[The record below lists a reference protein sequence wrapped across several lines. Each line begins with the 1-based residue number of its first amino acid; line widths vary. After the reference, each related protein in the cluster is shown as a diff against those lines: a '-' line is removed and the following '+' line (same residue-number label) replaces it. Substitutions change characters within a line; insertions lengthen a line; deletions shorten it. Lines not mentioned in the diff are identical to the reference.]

1 MNQPDVAQ
9 FPQGHILTVGSHQA
23 KIARYLTSGGFA
35 QVYIVEISP
44 SNEYTGSNIA
54 CLKRVVVPDKIGLNV
69 LRAEIDAM
77 KLLQKNKHVVSY
89 IDSHAS
95 KFSLEKGSYEVF
107 MLMEYCEHGGLIDF
121 LNSRLRNR
129 LIESEILN
137 IMSQTCQGIAAMHR
151 LHPPLI
157 HRDIKIE
164 NVLISKDN
172 VFKVCDFG
180 SVCGV
185 IRPPKNAQEL
195 MYVQHDIM
203 KNTTAQY
210 RAPEMLDLT
219 RGFPIDEKSD
229 IWALG
234 VFLYKLCYYTTP
246 FEKVG
251 ESAILAGKY
260 QYPAYP
266 QYSDRM
272 KNLIRVLLTQHP
284 FQRPNICQV
293 LEEVARMQGVPC
305 PIKNFYLERVKESEF
320 LSPQTLNFPISTA
333 HLSPTKNMVTPVK
346 QPQIISPLK
355 PQLSPIKNH
364 VIPLQYNQ
372 TMNLP
377 QKTNMVQYQ
386 TIPSLPSPH
395 VSKSFASIEPQLQIP
410 VLKQEVHRESPLKS
424 TVQED
429 SPLKSKSTIGQN
441 QYRNRNP
448 HFNNNIGGVAFSPTK
463 RASEPQKNDVTTKYV
478 NAETQTDDEPGV
490 VNLSRT
496 NSVNSIASSISSISA
511 RYSNL
516 NDSNTGGSIVRKLSE
531 QLKKVM
537 TNESTNISPVRTN
550 SRNDTGSSIKSTI
563 DALRNSV
570 SGISNNVRS
579 FSTETYRNASSA
591 SASSVYKR
599 NISSESFIE
608 PENNDKGDRRMK
620 YRSLPPSRIN
630 FEDDNAYLPHD
641 NDTIDK
647 RKSGKF
653 LSVPENQTPFQSP
666 SPMKFAV
673 DNDMKNSI
681 QKRVMDLLKAAQKS
695 PVKKTASGY
704 GKYTTHHSET
714 YQPKSNF
721 ENRSSYHPQSNQDA
735 DSIISKSKPK
745 VPLRRQASINVA
757 SRQPSVVVKPLT
769 RSASQSARTTAKKLS
784 PPPIPNK
791 PRSLRPQPPKKSKR
805 LSMMVIPKDSNDNI
819 LGNSSRT
826 LSTGSTSMQ
835 DVNIDKLEEDFRRRF
850 PSTVQ

>member
-1 MNQPDVAQ
+1 MNQPEVAQ
-9 FPQGHILTVGSHQA
+9 LPQGHILIVGSHQA
-23 KIARYLTSGGFA
+23 KIVRYLASGGFA

-44 SNEYTGSNIA
+44 SNKYTGSNIA

-69 LRAEIDAM
+69 LRAEVDAM

-95 KFSLEKGSYEVF
+95 KFSEEKGSYEVF
-107 MLMEYCEHGGLIDF
+107 MLMEYCERGGLIDF
-121 LNSRLRNR
+121 LNTRLRNR
-129 LIESEILN
+129 LSESEILN
-137 IMSQTCQGIAAMHR
+137 IMNQTCQGVAAMHK
-151 LHPPLI
+151 LNPPLI

-164 NVLISKDN
+164 NVLISN
-172 VFKVCDFG
+172 NSLFKVCDFG

-185 IRPPKNAQEL
+185 IRPPKNAHEL

-203 KNTTAQY
+203 KSTTAQY

-293 LEEVARMQGVPC
+293 LEEVSRMQGIPC

-320 LSPQTLNFPISTA
+320 LSTQTLDFPVSA
-333 HLSPTKNMVTPVK
+333 KQFSPPKNMVTPVK
-346 QPQIISPLK
+346 LPQVISPLK
-355 PQLSPIKNH
+355 PQLSPLKNS
-364 VIPLQYNQ
+364 VMPLQYSQ
-372 TMNLP
+372 TMNVSQQDNTP
-377 QKTNMVQYQ
+377 DTVA
-386 TIPSLPSPH
+386 IPNFSSPH
-395 VSKSFASIEPQLQIP
+395 VSKSFASIEPHLQIP
-410 VLKQEVHRESPLKS
+410 VLKPMAPD
-424 TVQED
+424 D
-429 SPLKSKSTIGQN
+429 SPLKFKAIASKN
-441 QYRNRNP
+441 QYRSTNSYSN
-448 HFNNNIGGVAFSPTK
+448 NNNIGGIACSPTRK
-463 RASEPQKNDVTTKYV
+463 STQPQNNTVSSKYV
-478 NAETQTDDEPGV
+478 NAETQTENERRNA
-490 VNLSRT
+490 NLSRT
-496 NSVNSIASSISSISA
+496 NSISSISSSISSVSA
-511 RYSNL
+511 RYGTI
-516 NDSNTGGSIVRKLSE
+516 NDNATGGSIVRKLSE

-537 TNESTNISPVRTN
+537 TNEPTNTSPVRTN
-550 SRNDTGSSIKSTI
+550 SRNDTGNSIKSTI

-579 FSTETYRNASSA
+579 FSADTYRSASSSSA
-591 SASSVYKR
+591 SLAYKR
-599 NISSESFIE
+599 NVSSESFAE
-608 PENNDKGDRRMK
+608 PENSNKMDRRMK
-620 YRSLPPSRIN
+620 YNSLPPSRMS
-630 FEDDNAYLPHD
+630 FEDDNAYLPND
-641 NDTIDK
+641 NKNVEKKKIN
-647 RKSGKF
+647 SNSNF
-653 LSVPENQTPFQSP
+653 LGVPENPTPFQSP

-673 DNDMKNSI
+673 DSDMKSSI

-704 GKYTTHHSET
+704 GKYTQNDSET
-714 YQPKSNF
+714 YQPKSNL
-721 ENRSSYHPQSNQDA
+721 ENRRFYSPKPIHDDA
-735 DSIISKSKPK
+735 SVVKKTKPK

-757 SRQPSVVVKPLT
+757 SRQPSVVVNPLP
-769 RSASQSARTTAKKLS
+769 RSASQSGRTTAKKLP
-784 PPPIPNK
+784 PPPIPSK
-791 PRSLRPQPPKKSKR
+791 PTFLRPQPPTKSKR
-805 LSMMVIPKDSNDNI
+805 LSMMVIPQDGNINATEISRASSN
-819 LGNSSRT
+819 
-826 LSTGSTSMQ
+826 GSIDIQS
-835 DVNIDKLEEDFRRRF
+835 VNIDKLEQDFRRRF

>member
-1 MNQPDVAQ
+1 MNQPEVAQ
-9 FPQGHILTVGSHQA
+9 LPQGHVLIVGSHQA
-23 KIARYLTSGGFA
+23 KIVRYLASGGFA

-44 SNEYTGSNIA
+44 SNKYTGSNIA

-69 LRAEIDAM
+69 LRAEVDAM

-95 KFSLEKGSYEVF
+95 KFSEEKGSYEVF
-107 MLMEYCEHGGLIDF
+107 MLMEYCERGGLIDF
-121 LNSRLRNR
+121 LNTRLRNR
-129 LIESEILN
+129 LTESEILN
-137 IMSQTCQGIAAMHR
+137 IMSQTCQGVAAMHK
-151 LHPPLI
+151 LNPPLI

-164 NVLISKDN
+164 NVLISGNN

-203 KNTTAQY
+203 KSTTAQY

-260 QYPAYP
+260 QYPAFP

-293 LEEVARMQGVPC
+293 VEEVSRMQGIPC
-305 PIKNFYLERVKESEF
+305 PMKNFYLERVRESEF
-320 LSPQTLNFPISTA
+320 LSAQTLSFPISTKQF
-333 HLSPTKNMVTPVK
+333 SPTKNMVTPVK

-355 PQLSPIKNH
+355 PQLSPLKNS
-364 VIPLQYNQ
+364 VMPLQYSQ
-372 TMNLP
+372 TMNISQQEKSP
-377 QKTNMVQYQ
+377 SPAA
-386 TIPSLPSPH
+386 IPNLSSPH
-395 VSKSFASIEPQLQIP
+395 VSKSFASIEPQLHIP
-410 VLKQEVHRESPLKS
+410 VLKPMVP
-424 TVQED
+424 ED
-429 SPLKSKSTIGQN
+429 SPLKFRAVAPNN
-441 QYRNRNP
+441 QDRSSNA
-448 HFNNNIGGVAFSPTK
+448 HFNNNIGGIASSPTRK
-463 RASEPQKNDVTTKYV
+463 SMQLQNNSVSTKYV
-478 NAETQTDDEPGV
+478 NAETQTENERANG
-490 VNLSRT
+490 NLSRT
-496 NSVNSIASSISSISA
+496 NSISSISSSISSISA
-511 RYSNL
+511 RYGTI
-516 NDSNTGGSIVRKLSE
+516 NDNATGGSIVRKLSE

-537 TNESTNISPVRTN
+537 TNEPTNISPVRTN
-550 SRNDTGSSIKSTI
+550 SRNDTGNSIKTTI

-579 FSTETYRNASSA
+579 FSADTYRNASSS
-591 SASSVYKR
+591 SASVAYKR

-608 PENNDKGDRRMK
+608 QDNSNKMDRRMK
-620 YRSLPPSRIN
+620 YNSLPPSRMS
-630 FEDDNAYLPHD
+630 FEDDNAYLPND
-641 NDTIDK
+641 NKNNEKKKNNTN
-647 RKSGKF
+647 GNF
-653 LSVPENQTPFQSP
+653 LSVPENPTPFQSP

-673 DNDMKNSI
+673 DSDMKSSI

-695 PVKKTASGY
+695 PVKRTASGY
-704 GKYTTHHSET
+704 GKYTQSDSET
-714 YQPKSNF
+714 YQPKSNL
-721 ENRSSYHPQSNQDA
+721 ENRRFYRPQPIQDD
-735 DSIISKSKPK
+735 DSVVIKTKPK

-757 SRQPSVVVKPLT
+757 SRQPSVVVSPFP
-769 RSASQSARTTAKKLS
+769 RSASQSDRTTAKKL
-784 PPPIPNK
+784 PPPPVPNK
-791 PRSLRPQPPKKSKR
+791 PTFLRPQPPKKSKH
-805 LSMMVIPKDSNDNI
+805 LSMMVIPQGGKDHATEN
-819 LGNSSRT
+819 SRT
-826 LSTGSTSMQ
+826 SSNGSIDIQ
-835 DVNIDKLEEDFRRRF
+835 GLNIDKLEEDFRRRF